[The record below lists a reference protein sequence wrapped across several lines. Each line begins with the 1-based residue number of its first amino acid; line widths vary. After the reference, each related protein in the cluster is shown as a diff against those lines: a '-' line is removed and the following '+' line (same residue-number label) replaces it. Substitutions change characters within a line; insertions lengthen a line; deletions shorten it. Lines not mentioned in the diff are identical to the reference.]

1 MVRYFNTPVQTT
13 ELNISTGICFTQFRP
28 GTALFLLN
36 YLLRKHSKFSENLEN
51 LPNEVN
57 LQTIQDILFF
67 SEFLFKWKL
76 PSGLN
81 LREDQFPN
89 NFQYPE
95 IDLPRAPCNVATLLS
110 ASPALFSTRQQ

>member
-1 MVRYFNTPVQTT
+1 MAWYFNMPVQST
-13 ELNISTGICFTQFRP
+13 ELKIYTGICFT
-28 GTALFLLN
+28 LFHVEFLHCSCLKN

-51 LPNEVN
+51 LPNKIN

-76 PSGLN
+76 PSGLKVP
-81 LREDQFPN
+81 EDQFPN

-95 IDLPRAPCNVATLLS
+95 TYHELL
-110 ASPALFSTRQQ
+110 AMWQHY